1 MNKKQAHF
9 EAFGYEPMRM
19 KPAHLAS
26 GFFIALTDQVHLNE
40 LLNKVAVIKNSKGLL
55 GGYAPEAVLDRLKD
69 EERILDSMTQ
79 GDVEQL
85 RVQVN
90 GVVDNDDAMF
100 GAFRPLRTKGN
111 DYTFIS
117 PRLLTKDSR
126 MDGYA
131 GLFLATILGATD
143 AGNAV
148 LDFARTVAR
157 EPAGTLARFVN
168 PLLADGDA
176 HPSRILEHYQR
187 VHGELSKPRIQAV
200 AAQTQVQ
207 TDALKRLCEN
217 LDDYS
222 HYRRIRYFI
231 IGLQVWLVN
240 YLLETAACGTAPPLL
255 LFDFLANR
263 DGPIRA
269 QSQTCYARLRETVRR
284 SYLEFAEAG
293 RFSEDPIAA
302 GTFARKNRS
311 DDQDFKFL
319 EEHFGTLAL
328 RMGYAQP
335 RASNVP
341 RKHFELQPDTLCALM
356 LSVFPTDPVDTLDF
370 AQACAALAATWSVR
384 VGGSADDFEVLRNQG
399 YFGFDEADLQR
410 NSLAFAER
418 LKELN
423 LAIEPS
429 DGLVLCA
436 KDIGD
441 DA

>member
-1 MNKKQAHF
+1 MNKKQVHF

-26 GFFIALTDQVHLNE
+26 GFFTALTDQVHVNE
-40 LLNKVAVIKNSKGLL
+40 LLNKVAVIKNIKGLL

-69 EERILDSMTQ
+69 EERILDSMSQ
-79 GDVEQL
+79 SDVEQL
-85 RVQVN
+85 RIQVN

-100 GAFRPLRTKGN
+100 GAFKPLRTKGN

-131 GLFLATILGATD
+131 GLFLATVLAATD
-143 AGNAV
+143 TGKAV
-148 LDFARTVAR
+148 LDFARAVAA
-157 EPAGTLARFVN
+157 EPAGTLAQFVN
-168 PLLADGDA
+168 PLLVDDDGQ
-176 HPSRILEHYQR
+176 PSQILEDYRR
-187 VHGELSKPRIQAV
+187 VYGELSAPRIQAV

-207 TDALKRLCEN
+207 TDALKQLCDN

-222 HYRRIRYFI
+222 HYRRIRYLV
-231 IGLQVWLVN
+231 IGLQAWLMS
-240 YLLETAACGTAPPLL
+240 YLLDSATSRTAPYI
-255 LFDFLANR
+255 LFDFVSDR
-263 DGPIRA
+263 DGPIRT

-284 SYLEFAEAG
+284 SYLEFAELG
-293 RFSEDPIAA
+293 RFAENPIAA
-302 GTFARKNRS
+302 GTFARKNQP

-335 RASNVP
+335 RASNVA
-341 RKHFELQPDTLCALM
+341 RKHFELQPDTLRTLM
-356 LSVFPTDPVDTLDF
+356 LSVFPTDPTNTLDF
-370 AQACAALAATWSVR
+370 TQACAALATTWSVR
-384 VGGSADDFEVLRNQG
+384 IGGCSDDFEALRNQG

-410 NSLAFAER
+410 NTVAFAER

-429 DGLVLCA
+429 DGLVICA
-436 KDIGD
+436 KDIGE

>member
-9 EAFGYEPMRM
+9 QAFGYEPMRM

-26 GFFIALTDQVHLNE
+26 GFFIALTDEVHVNE
-40 LLNKVAVIKNSKGLL
+40 LLNKVAVIKSSKGLL
-55 GGYAPEAVLDRLKD
+55 GDYAMEAVLDRLME
-69 EERILDSMTQ
+69 EERIVDTMTQ
-79 GDVEQL
+79 SEIEQL

-131 GLFLATILGATD
+131 GLFMATVLATND
-143 AGNAV
+143 AGRVV
-148 LDFARTVAR
+148 LDFARDVAS
-157 EPAGTLARFVN
+157 EPAGTLAQFIN
-168 PLLADGDA
+168 PLLVDGDGE
-176 HPSRILEHYQR
+176 SSGILEKYR
-187 VHGELSKPRIQAV
+187 NVHGELTTSRIESV
-200 AAQTQVQ
+200 AAQMRTQ
-207 TDALKRLCEN
+207 TSALGRLCEN

-222 HYRRIRYFI
+222 HYRRIRYFV
-231 IGLQVWLVN
+231 IGLQFWLMS
-240 YLLETAACGTAPPLL
+240 YLLTTAAVGTAKPLL
-255 LFDFLANR
+255 LFDFVGNH
-263 DGPIRA
+263 DEPIRT
-269 QSQTCYARLRETVRR
+269 QSQACYAQLRETVRR
-284 SYLEFAEAG
+284 AYREFAEAG
-293 RFSEDPIAA
+293 RFGEDPIAA
-302 GTFARKNRS
+302 GTFARRNRPG
-311 DDQDFKFL
+311 DHDFKFL
-319 EEHFGTLAL
+319 EEHFGTLAV

-335 RASNVP
+335 RASNVAL
-341 RKHFELQPDTLCALM
+341 KHFEFQPDTLRAMM
-356 LSVFPTDPVDTLDF
+356 LSVFPQCATDTVDF
-370 AQACAALAATWSVR
+370 AQVCAALADTWNIR
-384 VGGSADDFEVLRNQG
+384 IGGLTDDLEMLRNQG

-410 NSLAFAER
+410 NSVAFAAR

-436 KDIGD
+436 KHISE